1 MTFVH
6 RLYSGTLNL
15 EVISYMCA
23 EENVKKWRCMICG
36 YIHVGPEP
44 PYVCPI
50 CNAPQKMFEQLL
62 EEAQHDTI
70 A

>member
-1 MTFVH
+1 MIF
-6 RLYSGTLNL
+6 
-15 EVISYMCA
+15 YMCA
-23 EENVKKWRCMICG
+23 EENPKKWRCMICG

-50 CNAPQKMFEQLL
+50 CNAPQKMFERLL
-62 EEAQHDTI
+62 EEQQRDTI